1 LKHICWLLA
10 PVVVLACAPCGDVMA
25 APEEI
30 QVYTDD
36 INAPGEFGLE
46 MHVNYV
52 IDGFRTPEYPGQLPT
67 NHVLQVTPEFS
78 YGITR
83 TWEAGLYLLS
93 ARSADGNLYGN
104 GAKLRIKYIAPS
116 SGSFFWG
123 LNTELGYTQRR
134 VTENYV
140 NLELRPIMGWRG
152 GPWLI
157 SFNPIVGAALS
168 GDVSRVPTFE
178 PALKIGRAIG
188 EGTQSGI
195 EYYADTGG
203 IDHSPDFNQQNHV
216 LYGVIDTKKDG
227 IDLNFG
233 VGHGITSASEK
244 WVVKMIVGIS
254 IR

>member
-1 LKHICWLLA
+1 
-10 PVVVLACAPCGDVMA
+10 
-25 APEEI
+25 
-30 QVYTDD
+30 
-36 INAPGEFGLE
+36 
-46 MHVNYV
+46 
-52 IDGFRTPEYPGQLPT
+52 
-67 NHVLQVTPEFS
+67 
-78 YGITR
+78 
-83 TWEAGLYLLS
+83 
-93 ARSADGNLYGN
+93 
-104 GAKLRIKYIAPS
+104 
-116 SGSFFWG
+116 
-123 LNTELGYTQRR
+123 
-134 VTENYV
+134 
-140 NLELRPIMGWRG
+140 MGWRG